1 MVEICIFFRVSPSG
15 KTTSKYEA
23 TDKEIHEAL
32 KKQILATVDF
42 MYKYK
47 NLNVQLTPE
56 QKTLKNT
63 RVEQVVEFLMELD
76 KVIFV
81 E

>member
-42 MYKYK
+42 MYK
-47 NLNVQLTPE
+47 NLKVQLTPE